1 MRFPVAALSLAAT
14 FTPSLARSSAVNASA
29 FVSSNGDTQILGT
42 SSKQDAPF
50 SSTSRKGSSVDS
62 LMTDPIYPGTAVER
76 LNNVRLRV
84 AEISKN
90 NDLNGPWEDVRRRI
104 LWAGGL
110 RDLSNAIPG
119 KGYTG
124 HSFSDYNHVD
134 LTCMVENVSDNEN
147 DGRVKRIALGNQLGE
162 GIRLASLPELGPG
175 GRYE

>member
-1 MRFPVAALSLAAT
+1 MKKISETYLSQLCTKMALTISFTFCDHLHVSLHLFQHSFVFVVNVFLT
-14 FTPSLARSSAVNASA
+14 NLDQVNASA

-119 KGYTG
+119 KG
-124 HSFSDYNHVD
+124 
-134 LTCMVENVSDNEN
+134 
-147 DGRVKRIALGNQLGE
+147 
-162 GIRLASLPELGPG
+162 
-175 GRYE
+175 